1 MTRRAATH
9 LLVAAT
15 LAVVA
20 AEAQEH
26 VGDWTPPSPPDMPR
40 QSDWMQTTSG
50 EWLTGELLVMYTDE
64 LTFDSDEFDEVTID
78 WRDVQQIRTANTMSV
93 GLTERRIA
101 VGRLLVDGDTVHV
114 IGDDD
119 LTFSKGEIVSITS
132 GAPREIDLWDF
143 DVAVGI
149 NYRTGNT
156 DSTETTST
164 ARLRRRSPRTRLV
177 FDWFGTYNITD
188 DVVASDNQRASG
200 TWDRFRSR
208 RLFWTPLFV
217 EWYRDPF
224 QNIASKYA
232 VSVAVGYTIVDTP
245 SIEWQVSG
253 GPGVAFTEFSDTPAG
268 EPVNESDATV
278 VIGTVLD
285 SALTRRIDLVFDY
298 RGTFTSAASGGYL
311 HHMITTFEIELVRR
325 LDLDIVWVWDRI
337 QKPRAGADGVVPA
350 RDDHRMSL
358 LLGLSF

>member
-15 LAVVA
+15 LVVVA
-20 AEAQEH
+20 ADAQEH
-26 VGDWTPPSPPDMPR
+26 ADGWAPPSPTDMPQ

-78 WRDVQQIRTANTMSV
+78 WGNVQQIRTANPMSV

-119 LTFSKGEIVSITS
+119 LIFSRGEIVSITS

-188 DVVASDNQRASG
+188 DIVAGDNQRASG
-200 TWDRFRSR
+200 TWDRFLSR

-232 VSVAVGYTIVDTP
+232 LSVAIGYTIVDTP

-253 GPGVAFTEFSDTPAG
+253 GPGVALTEFDDAAEG
-268 EPVNESDATV
+268 EALEESDATLV
-278 VIGTVLD
+278 VGTVFD
-285 SALTRRIDLVFDY
+285 YGITRRIDLVVDY
-298 RGTFTSAASGGYL
+298 RGTFTGEASGRYL
-311 HHMITTFEIELVRR
+311 HHLVTTFEIELTRR
-325 LDLDIVWVWDRI
+325 FDLDVVWVWDRI
-337 QKPRAGADGVVPA
+337 QEPRAGAEGVVPK
-350 RDDHRMSL
+350 RDDHRLSL
-358 LLGLSF
+358 MLGLDF